1 MLLMAR
7 KLLSRAV
14 IAAAF
19 AFGLAATDAAALET
33 REVEAVVTILERLA
47 AETGKTVFF
56 DEEAA
61 QEWFEIDD
69 ESSQLIPAAGFTEP
83 SWKDAFDQ
91 TMAGFI
97 ATISPAELE
106 KMMEEFADK
115 LGEVA
120 QMTPEEKQAVMEMLH
135 AEMGNFDAI
144 RERGARY
151 RSAVEPYALRLRML
165 SLPK

>member
-1 MLLMAR
+1 MAR
-7 KLLSRAV
+7 RLLSRVV

-56 DEEAA
+56 DEESA

-69 ESSQLIPAAGFTEP
+69 ESSQPIIPAAGFTEP

-91 TMAGFI
+91 TMTGFI
-97 ATISPAELE
+97 ATISPDELE
-106 KMMEEFADK
+106 KMMEELADK

-120 QMTPEEKQAVMEMLH
+120 QMTPEEKQEVTEMLH
-135 AEMGNFDAI
+135 AEMGKFDAI
-144 RERGARY
+144 RERGAPY
-151 RSAVEPYALRLRML
+151 RSAVEPYAMRLRIL

>member
-1 MLLMAR
+1 MAR
-7 KLLSRAV
+7 KLFSRAV

-19 AFGLAATDAAALET
+19 AFGLAATDTAALET
-33 REVEAVVTILERLA
+33 REVEAVVTILERLS

-69 ESSQLIPAAGFTEP
+69 ESSQLIPAAGFTDA

-120 QMTPEEKQAVMEMLH
+120 KMTTEQKQMVIEMLR

-144 RERGARY
+144 RERGAPY
-151 RSAVEPYALRLRML
+151 RSAVEPYAGRLKLL
-165 SLPK
+165 SRQK